1 MSERNHATKQGD
13 ASHELIAQVAI
24 AHGGNPSR
32 AEILA
37 VARAHRVGGK
47 PSGGRALRAA
57 RLTRATRFFSRF
69 GRPGWE
75 LLGAEVS
82 VGDIRFDLV
91 WTKDGRVEADEI
103 KSGRLGAW
111 TSHESVEVQLFE
123 QFLAGR
129 HKWGNS
135 FVGVR
140 LVPLLQ
146 PEMSY
151 VYKGEEPS

>member
-1 MSERNHATKQGD
+1 
-13 ASHELIAQVAI
+13 
-24 AHGGNPSR
+24 
-32 AEILA
+32 
-37 VARAHRVGGK
+37 
-47 PSGGRALRAA
+47 
-57 RLTRATRFFSRF
+57 
-69 GRPGWE
+69 
-75 LLGAEVS
+75 
-82 VGDIRFDLV
+82 
-91 WTKDGRVEADEI
+91 
-103 KSGRLGAW
+103 
-111 TSHESVEVQLFE
+111 VQLFE